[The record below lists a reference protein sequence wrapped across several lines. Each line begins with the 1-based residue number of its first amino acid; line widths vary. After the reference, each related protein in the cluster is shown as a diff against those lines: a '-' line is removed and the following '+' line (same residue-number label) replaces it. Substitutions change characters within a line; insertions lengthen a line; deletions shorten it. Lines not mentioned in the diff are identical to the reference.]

1 MNRLTPV
8 FRTILLVLLVPA
20 TTFGFFGKDK
30 TERANTDFDL
40 PPYDGVKHAI
50 AVVEPDFQSSYRPS
64 IDLGSSVRNMLES
77 ALYDTNRFIVVERQS
92 LDATIEEQDL
102 ATSGRAA
109 AGSEVAQTGLIRN
122 AKYLAKVIITD
133 VSEGTSGGSGGIGFG
148 GFRIGGST
156 GKAEINM
163 IVTIIDSTTTEVV
176 AKERIEGEAGRKG
189 LNFGYAGSN
198 WGGDLGGFTKTPLG
212 EAAYDCV
219 VQATRFIALEM
230 EDYKLDGRVVT
241 VTDDNRVILNRGADF
256 EIQPGMIFSI
266 REEGELL
273 TDPATGAVLERIE
286 GRVISEIRVT
296 KVSDKI
302 SYAELVDGKLPE
314 RGDVVTLTGG
324 I

>member
-1 MNRLTPV
+1 MNHRRTLRNLLAISLLAPV
-8 FRTILLVLLVPA
+8 TA
-20 TTFGFFGKDK
+20 FGFFGKDK
-30 TERANTDFDL
+30 TEQANADFDL

-50 AVVEPDFQSSYRPS
+50 AVVEPDYQSSYRPS

-77 ALYDTNRFIVVERQS
+77 ALYDTNRFIVVERES

-102 ATSGRAA
+102 ATSGRAS
-109 AGSEVAQTGLIRN
+109 AGSEVARTGLIRN

-133 VSEGTSGGSGGIGFG
+133 VSEATSGGSGGIGFG

-163 IVTIIDSTTTEVV
+163 ILTIIDSTTTEIV

-219 VQATRFIALEM
+219 IQATRFIALEM
-230 EDYKLDGRVVT
+230 EDFKLDGRVVT
-241 VTDDNRVILNRGADF
+241 VTGDNRVVLNRGNDF
-256 EIQPGMIFSI
+256 KIQPGMVFSI

-273 TDPATGAVLERIE
+273 TDPSTGAVLERIE

-302 SYAELVDGKLPE
+302 SYAELVDGELPK

>member
-1 MNRLTPV
+1 MIHLSLLHRFLAIGLLAPV
-8 FRTILLVLLVPA
+8 SAFA
-20 TTFGFFGKDK
+20 FFGKDK
-30 TERANTDFDL
+30 TEQANTDFNL
-40 PPYDGVKHAI
+40 PPYEGVKHAI
-50 AVVEPDFQSSYRPS
+50 AVVEPDYQSSYRPS

-77 ALYDTNRFIVVERQS
+77 ALYDTERFIVVERES
-92 LDATIEEQDL
+92 LDSTIEEQDL

-109 AGSEVAQTGLIRN
+109 AGSDVARTGFIRN
-122 AKYLAKVIITD
+122 AKYLAKVTITD
-133 VSEGTSGGSGGIGFG
+133 VAEATSGGSGGIGFG

-163 IVTIIDSTTTEVV
+163 IVSIIDSTTTEIV
-176 AKERIEGEAGRKG
+176 AKQRIEGEAGRKG
-189 LNFGYAGSN
+189 LNFGYVGSN

-230 EDYKLDGRVVT
+230 EDFKLDGRVVT
-241 VTDDNRVILNRGADF
+241 VTDDNRVVLNRGSDF
-256 EIQPGMIFSI
+256 RIQPGMVFSI

-273 TDPATGAVLERIE
+273 TDPSTGAVLERIE
-286 GRVISEIRVT
+286 GRVISEIRIT

-302 SYAELVDGKLPE
+302 SYAELVEGELPK